1 MTRPTVRGI
10 FSSAR
15 CMEEAAYRLG
25 LRELVVNRHSV
36 LRRQDVHGDL
46 LFFQKI
52 QRLAR
57 HVKTLGYSS
66 G

>member
-1 MTRPTVRGI
+1 
-10 FSSAR
+10 
-15 CMEEAAYRLG
+15 MEEAAYRLG
-25 LRELVVNRHSV
+25 LRELVVQRHSA